1 MVVDEG
7 MDGLA
12 KNCGAAYA
20 GDLAGEAQ
28 SPRDF
33 RSGNLHAYGSLRLNI
48 GQFAQRV
55 GRAIGDDLAV
65 IDVRHVAAALGF
77 VHVVRGD
84 EESDP
89 VPGEFKQEIPKQ
101 AASHRVDAGGG
112 LVQEKKFGLMEHGA
126 AQSEPLLPSAG
137 KLCRQ
142 AVHVRR
148 EAVEL
153 DDFLDAAFQ
162 SPCFEAVDAPVELQ
176 ILSDREVL
184 IETVVL

>member
-1 MVVDEG
+1 MVKIDVVIDEG

-12 KNCGAAYA
+12 NNCGAAYA

-28 SPRDF
+28 SSRDF
-33 RSGNLHAYGSLRLNI
+33 RSRNFHAYGSLRLDI
-48 GQFAQRV
+48 RQFAQRV
-55 GRAIGDDLAV
+55 GRAIGDDLAE
-65 IDVRHVAAALGF
+65 IDIGNVTAALGL
-77 VHVVRGD
+77 VHVVGGD

-101 AASHRVDAGGG
+101 AASHGVDAGGG

-142 AVHVRR
+142 AIHVRR
-148 EAVEL
+148 
-153 DDFLDAAFQ
+153 
-162 SPCFEAVDAPVELQ
+162 
-176 ILSDREVL
+176 
-184 IETVVL
+184 